1 MSEAEKKRRKE
12 YRALRKKRIMS
23 FSLVLCGLVLLSTV
37 FGIIYGVMNDKMTVA
52 YTERSNVSYEV
63 KLFPGEYFEGE
74 WQAPGKSYIADLTDE
89 VKATFDYTVSV
100 DDPDAE
106 YYYIESM
113 TATLVVT
120 DRQSKVPIYHPVD
133 VIQNPTSAS
142 AKGNTKLSNTAF
154 IDYDG
159 YRREAAAF
167 IEKYRLTNVDAYINV
182 THHVD
187 TVGTRANSQPKA
199 FESTLKLPLI
209 EQTFRPETTA
219 SASTN
224 AVQYFECVPKTGV
237 ILFLV
242 FTIVFGS
249 LSVIGA
255 AALVV
260 FIFLT
265 RNHDINYAIKV
276 KRLIATY
283 RSFIQEMT
291 TPFATEGYQVV
302 YIKSFNEMLEVRD
315 TIGSPLL
322 MYENADGTATS
333 FVIPSSMGIL
343 YNYEIRVEDYN
354 DIYGI
359 TEEEG
364 EDIAATDKPCF
375 VTVIWGK
382 VCSFFRNLKKK
393 KPAQEEAATE
403 AEAAAEGEATE
414 AEDAEGIEA
423 EASATTETE
432 ETSETEA
439 EVTEPE
445 AEELSET
452 EAEVE
457 ATEAEE
463 TATEENAE
471 AETEAEET
479 AEADETA
486 TEVK

>member
-1 MSEAEKKRRKE
+1 MSEAEKKRRRE
-12 YRALRKKRIMS
+12 YRAIRKKRIMI

-74 WQAPGKSYIADLTDE
+74 WQTSGQSYVADLTDE

-100 DDPDAE
+100 DDPDVE

-113 TATLVVT
+113 AATLVVT
-120 DRQSKVPIYHPVD
+120 DKQSKVPIYHPVD
-133 VIQNPTSAS
+133 VLQSPTSAS
-142 AKGNTKLSNTAF
+142 AKGNTKLSNTVV

-159 YRREAAAF
+159 YRMKAASF
-167 IEKYRLTNVDAYINV
+167 IGAYDLTNVDAYIAV

-187 TVGTRANSQPKA
+187 TVGSRANSALKA

-219 SASTN
+219 SAGTN
-224 AVQYFECVPKTGV
+224 AVHYFECVPKTGV

-255 AALVV
+255 AALVL

-283 RSFIQEMT
+283 KSFIQEMT

-315 TIGSPLL
+315 TVSAPLL
-322 MYENADGTATS
+322 MYENGDGTATS

-359 TEEEG
+359 ND
-364 EDIAATDKPCF
+364 EDAESVADEKSCCF
-375 VTVIWGK
+375 KLFWAR
-382 VCSFFRNLKKK
+382 VCAFFRNLKKK
-393 KPAQEEAATE
+393 TPKTEATEEEAVE
-403 AEAAAEGEATE
+403 AEAV
-414 AEDAEGIEA
+414 
-423 EASATTETE
+423 
-432 ETSETEA
+432 EA
-439 EVTEPE
+439 EVTEEEAVE
-445 AEELSET
+445 AEATEEEAVEADAVDAEAT
-452 EAEVE
+452 EEEAPVEEADEAEVLPVSE
-457 ATEAEE
+457 
-463 TATEENAE
+463 
-471 AETEAEET
+471 
-479 AEADETA
+479 
-486 TEVK
+486 

>member
-1 MSEAEKKRRKE
+1 MSEAEKKRRRE
-12 YRALRKKRIMS
+12 YRAIRKKRIMI

-74 WQAPGKSYIADLTDE
+74 WQTSGQSYVADLTDE
-89 VKATFDYTVSV
+89 VKATFDYTISV

-113 TATLVVT
+113 AATLVVT
-120 DRQSKVPIYHPVD
+120 DKQSKVPIYHPVD
-133 VIQNPTSAS
+133 VLQSPASAS
-142 AKGNTKLSNTAF
+142 AKGNTKLSNTVM

-159 YRREAAAF
+159 YRMKAASF
-167 IEKYRLTNVDAYINV
+167 IVAYDLTNVDAYIAV

-187 TVGTRANSQPKA
+187 TVGSRANSAPKA

-242 FTIVFGS
+242 FTIVFSS

-255 AALVV
+255 AALVL

-283 RSFIQEMT
+283 KSFIQEMT

-322 MYENADGTATS
+322 MYENGDGTATS

-359 TEEEG
+359 SEEEN
-364 EDIAATDKPCF
+364 EDVVATDKPCF

-393 KPAQEEAATE
+393 KPAPEEAAEEAEAVAEGETNEAEDAEANEAEALDPAEPEAEATE
-403 AEAAAEGEATE
+403 AEATEDEEPEAEATE
-414 AEDAEGIEA
+414 TEENEA
-423 EASATTETE
+423 TETETE
-432 ETSETEA
+432 ETA
-439 EVTEPE
+439 
-445 AEELSET
+445 
-452 EAEVE
+452 
-457 ATEAEE
+457 EAEE
-463 TATEENAE
+463 TAA
-471 AETEAEET
+471 
-479 AEADETA
+479 
-486 TEVK
+486 EVK